1 MRLNNKNL
9 LLTGWA
15 AAIAVHFVESL
26 TIASTAKQ
34 GYHSTQSRLGLSM
47 FEQSDDL
54 IDASSGKSE
63 NDDGM
68 VLSRRNI
75 LTKTAALASV
85 PFLSTTFSLPER
97 SSAAVGTL
105 PEFAETNAIVNG
117 LTINVADASQQKAMI
132 DFLIGAFS
140 FEVQR
145 QRIQGSVEETVSTR
159 AELIQET
166 LPH

>member
-9 LLTGWA
+9 LLAGWA

-34 GYHSTQSRLGLSM
+34 GYHSTQSRMKLSM

-54 IDASSGKSE
+54 IDTSSGESE

-68 VLSRRNI
+68 VLSRRKI
-75 LTKTAALASV
+75 LKSAALASV

-117 LTINVADASQQKAMI
+117 LTINVADASQQQAMI

>member
-34 GYHSTQSRLGLSM
+34 GYHSTQSRLELSM

-54 IDASSGKSE
+54 IDTSSGKSE

-68 VLSRRNI
+68 VLSRRKI
-75 LTKTAALASV
+75 LTVLASV

-117 LTINVADASQQKAMI
+117 LTINVADASQQQAMI

>member
-34 GYHSTQSRLGLSM
+34 GYHSTQNRLELSM

-54 IDASSGKSE
+54 IDTSSGKSE

-68 VLSRRNI
+68 VLSRRKI
-75 LTKTAALASV
+75 LKSAALASV

-117 LTINVADASQQKAMI
+117 LTINVADASQQQAMI

-159 AELIQET
+159 AELIQER
-166 LPH
+166 LPL

>member
-34 GYHSTQSRLGLSM
+34 GYHSTQSRMKLSM

-54 IDASSGKSE
+54 IDTSSGKSE

-68 VLSRRNI
+68 VLSRRKI
-75 LTKTAALASV
+75 LTAALASV

-105 PEFAETNAIVNG
+105 SEFAETNAIVNG
-117 LTINVADASQQKAMI
+117 LTINVADASQQQAMI

-159 AELIQET
+159 ADLIQET

>member
-68 VLSRRNI
+68 VLSRRKI
-75 LTKTAALASV
+75 LAALASV

-145 QRIQGSVEETVSTR
+145 QRIQGSVEETVSTL
-159 AELIQET
+159 AELIQEM
-166 LPH
+166 LQH

>member
-15 AAIAVHFVESL
+15 AAIAVQFVESL

-34 GYHSTQSRLGLSM
+34 GYHSTQSRMKLSM

-54 IDASSGKSE
+54 IDTSSGKSE

-68 VLSRRNI
+68 VLSRRKI
-75 LTKTAALASV
+75 LKSAALASV

-117 LTINVADASQQKAMI
+117 LTINVADASQQQAMI